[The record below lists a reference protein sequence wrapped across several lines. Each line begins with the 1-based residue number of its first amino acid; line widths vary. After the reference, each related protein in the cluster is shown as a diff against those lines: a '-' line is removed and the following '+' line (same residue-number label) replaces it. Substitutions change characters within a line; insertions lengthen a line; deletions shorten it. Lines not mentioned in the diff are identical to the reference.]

1 MHTYTN
7 GTSGGGIDRNG
18 SLTRVLSLLGGP
30 VRMEIIRFLSLGP
43 RAVGQ
48 LAEETGQSIGLVSH
62 NLRLL
67 READMV
73 SCTPRSRQRI
83 YSLAPNIRIRYG
95 EQTIDLSVQVANEG
109 SLTLSIQAPAADIPQ
124 PAITGGVQVASGLTE
139 QLDQSGV
146 LDTPSDRLARGA

>member
-1 MHTYTN
+1 
-7 GTSGGGIDRNG
+7 
-18 SLTRVLSLLGGP
+18 
-30 VRMEIIRFLSLGP
+30 MEIIRFLSMGP

-73 SCTPRSRQRI
+73 ACTPRSRQRI

-109 SLTLSIQAPAADIPQ
+109 SLTLSIQAPGADIQQ
-124 PAITGGVQVASGLTE
+124 PATTGGVQVASGLNE

-146 LDTPSDRLARGA
+146 LETPSDQLARGA

>member
-30 VRMEIIRFLSLGP
+30 VRMEIIRFLSMGP

-73 SCTPRSRQRI
+73 ACTPRSRQRI

-95 EQTIDLSVQVANEG
+95 EHTIDLSVQVANQG
-109 SLTLSIQAPAADIPQ
+109 SLTLSIQAPELNVPKPVAAGD
-124 PAITGGVQVASGLTE
+124 VQVAPGLTE
-139 QLDQSGV
+139 KLDQSGI
-146 LDTPSDRLARGA
+146 LESPSDHLARGA

>member
-7 GTSGGGIDRNG
+7 GTSGGGIESNG

-30 VRMEIIRFLSLGP
+30 VRMEIIRYLSMGP

-73 SCTPRSRQRI
+73 ACTPRSRQRI

-95 EQTIDLSVQVANEG
+95 SETIDLSVQVANEG
-109 SLTLSIQAPAADIPQ
+109 SLTLSIQAPEINTAN
-124 PAITGGVQVASGLTE
+124 PATPGGVQVASGLTD

-146 LDTPSDRLARGA
+146 LESPSDQLARGA

>member
-1 MHTYTN
+1 
-7 GTSGGGIDRNG
+7 
-18 SLTRVLSLLGGP
+18 
-30 VRMEIIRFLSLGP
+30 MEIIRFLSLGP

-73 SCTPRSRQRI
+73 ACTPRSRQRI

-109 SLTLSIQAPAADIPQ
+109 SLTLSIQAPAADIQQ